1 MNLKELKE
9 IKHRL
14 YIKEYW
20 NKPEETEC
28 YNIPLT
34 LSGMIALKEI
44 DNFLV
49 GTSYYM
55 GLAYFWHYDYR
66 HYLRDK
72 TPNKLKKIHDLFI
85 RNKIPILKNDRRKT
99 KYFDFTK
106 KGEQI
111 CQKICRHDSKI
122 FNKGEL

>member
-55 GLAYFWHYDYR
+55 GLAYFWDHEVK
-66 HYLRDK
+66 HWLRDS
-72 TPNKLKKIHDLFI
+72 TPFKRVKIHKLFI
-85 RNKIPILKNDRRKT
+85 ANKIPFDKKE
-99 KYFDFTK
+99 KYFISNK
-106 KGEQI
+106 LAEQI
-111 CQKICRHDSKI
+111 CLKVCK
-122 FNKGEL
+122 K